1 MRKAFLY
8 KAAAFSCTAVVLVLS
23 VLPDLHPSPDIGNI
37 DKAYHFL
44 AYLVLGWLWAG
55 AFLNAPSFKAK
66 GAPTAFAA
74 AFAVSFMFGAAVEI
88 IQSYIPYR
96 DAEALDHLANGAGAL
111 AGALIQ
117 MYAYKLKGRHGHE
130 TR

>member
-8 KAAAFSCTAVVLVLS
+8 KAAAIACAAVVLVLS
-23 VLPDLHPSPDIGNI
+23 VLPDMVPSTAQSNI
-37 DKAYHFL
+37 DKLYHFA

-55 AFLNAPSFKAK
+55 AFLNSAFFKTK
-66 GAPTAFAA
+66 GMPTAFAA
-74 AFAVSFMFGAAVEI
+74 AFAISFIFGMVVEI

-96 DAEALDHLANGAGAL
+96 DAETLDLLANGAGAL
-111 AGALIQ
+111 AGAVIQ
-117 MYAYKLKGRHGHE
+117 LYAYKLKGRQGHE

>member
-1 MRKAFLY
+1 MRKASLY
-8 KAAAFSCTAVVLVLS
+8 KVAAIACTVVVLVLS
-23 VLPDLHPSPDIGNI
+23 VMPDLHPSPEISNI

-55 AFLNAPSFKAK
+55 AFLNSAFFKAK
-66 GAPTAFAA
+66 GAPAAFAA
-74 AFAVSFMFGAAVEI
+74 AFAVSFMFGGAVEI

-96 DAEALDHLANGAGAL
+96 DAETLDLLANGAGAL

-117 MYAYKLKGRHGHE
+117 MYAYRLKGRQGHE